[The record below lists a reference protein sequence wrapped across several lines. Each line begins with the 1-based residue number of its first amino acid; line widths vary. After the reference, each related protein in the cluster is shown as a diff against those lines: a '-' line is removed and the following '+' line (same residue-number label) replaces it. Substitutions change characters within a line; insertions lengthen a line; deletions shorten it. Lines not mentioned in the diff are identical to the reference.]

1 MNSKVLLLGSSGN
14 LGGALKLFFLNHR
27 IPFAAPSRYELD
39 ISKPG
44 SVFSII
50 ADYNP
55 GFVVNC
61 TAMNGINQCSA
72 NVLASIRLNSLF
84 PRLIAARSHELGY
97 RFIHFSTECVFND
110 SDNIIPSTQIPVSPT
125 TIYGSTKLAGEP
137 PIDPSVTV
145 LIRLPLLISTKPN
158 NQIVWRI
165 LNALQIGEI
174 AKAST
179 DVYSTPV
186 YIDDVAR
193 RVSTII
199 QENMKFGSPMHMSS
213 DIKLSLYQTVLSMA
227 DLHKISV
234 SRLEPALD
242 AEFSFAQEKPRQ
254 LGLKSTNDFFR
265 VRSTA

>member
-14 LGGALKLFFLNHR
+14 LGGALKLFFLNHG
-27 IPFAAPSRYELD
+27 IPFAAPGRHELD
-39 ISKPG
+39 ISKPD
-44 SVFSII
+44 SAFSII

-55 GFVVNC
+55 CFVVNC

-72 NVLASIRLNSLF
+72 NVLTSIRLNSLF
-84 PRLIAARSHELGY
+84 PRLLAARAHELRY
-97 RFIHFSTECVFND
+97 RLIHFSTECVFNN
-110 SDNIIPSTQIPVSPT
+110 SDDIIPSTHIPTSPT

-165 LNALQIGEI
+165 LNALQTGGN
-174 AKAST
+174 AKTST

-193 RVSTII
+193 RVSTIV
-199 QENMKFGSPMHMSS
+199 QENMKFGFPIHMSS
-213 DIKLSLYQTVLSMA
+213 DIRLSLYQTILSMA

-234 SRLEPALD
+234 SRLQPALD
-242 AEFSFAQEKPRQ
+242 AEFSFAQEKPRR
-254 LGLKSTNDFFR
+254 LGLKSTNEFFR
-265 VRSTA
+265 VSSTF